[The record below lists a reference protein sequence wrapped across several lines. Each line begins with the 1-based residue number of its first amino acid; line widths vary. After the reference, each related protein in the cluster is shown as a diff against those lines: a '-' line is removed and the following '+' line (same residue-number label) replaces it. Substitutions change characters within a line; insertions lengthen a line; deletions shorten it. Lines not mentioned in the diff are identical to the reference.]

1 MTGPETRPIRLGLG
15 ANAGQFAVLV
25 GVSALVGGMVGQ
37 ERTVLPLLA
46 DEVFGLTGFRP
57 GQLDAER
64 ARAGRQHGRVAVCPE
79 QCRDL
84 AAAVRVRLFE
94 LRVSEVADRRL
105 QRLLDVGR
113 QIDRPVEQ
121 RDHR

>member
-46 DEVFGLTGFRP
+46 DEVFGLTGFTVALTFLVAF
-57 GQLDAER
+57 GLTR
-64 ARAGRQHGRVAVCPE
+64 AFTN
-79 QCRDL
+79 L
-84 AAAVRVRLFE
+84 AAGGL
-94 LRVSEVADRRL
+94 ADRFGL
-105 QRLLDVGR
+105 PIEAVLGGPETMYPEYVQKLKQAAAGGQRR
-113 QIDRPVEQ
+113 
-121 RDHR
+121 